1 MINRLYLR
9 LIGVL
14 FIILGFLAIINSLV
28 IGDYPAVLW
37 FCYSGLIVLGF
48 GFFTNNHLLVRAESN
63 ILLIPSVIWSTD
75 FFYVLF
81 TNNSLLGITNYFF
94 LDGFSAISR
103 IISLQHVLLVPLT
116 IIGLFLLKHD
126 NNPSVLSPLV
136 ISVSQVILLFFL
148 SIIFSTSSRN
158 INWVYHTS
166 IALSLSPFIYS
177 LSWLVGFSIIIF
189 FTDRIIHNS
198 FS

>member
-116 IIGLFLLKHD
+116 ILGLFLLKRD
-126 NNPSVLSPLV
+126 NKPSILNPLI
-136 ISVSQVILLFFL
+136 ISTPQVILLFLL
-148 SIIFSTSSRN
+148 SIIFSTPSRN

-166 IALSLSPFIYS
+166 VTLSLSPILYS
-177 LSWLVGFSIIIF
+177 LSWLVAFSIIIL